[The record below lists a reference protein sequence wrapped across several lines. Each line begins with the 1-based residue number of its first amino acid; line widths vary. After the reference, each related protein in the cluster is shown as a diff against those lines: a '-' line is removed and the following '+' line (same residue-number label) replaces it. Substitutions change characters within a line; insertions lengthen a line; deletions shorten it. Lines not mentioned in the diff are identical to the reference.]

1 MRDETKKH
9 DDAWALGIKQAIY
22 RAMTHELTSATE
34 PPAHVMELVGELSSI
49 LWIYANGKG
58 TNPPSMGDAMAFMS
72 GADRASVEYGV
83 VKKAFDELQNLSGL
97 S

>member
-22 RAMTHELTSATE
+22 RAMTHALTSATE
-34 PPAHVMELVGELSSI
+34 PPAHVVDLIGELSSI
-49 LWIYANGKG
+49 MWIYANGKG
-58 TNPPSMGDAMAFMS
+58 PNPPSMGEAFAFMS
-72 GADRASVEYGV
+72 CEDSASSEYAA
-83 VKKAFDELQNLSGL
+83 VKKAFDALQNLSGL